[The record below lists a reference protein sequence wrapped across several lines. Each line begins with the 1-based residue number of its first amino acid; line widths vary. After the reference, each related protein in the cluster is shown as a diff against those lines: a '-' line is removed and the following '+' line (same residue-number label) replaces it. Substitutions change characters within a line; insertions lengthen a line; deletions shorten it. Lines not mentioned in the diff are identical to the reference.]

1 MSPLTRRGRFTRV
14 WVRGL
19 PLLAGWL
26 VGCAVGPEYVA
37 PPLPP
42 AAEFSRSGQVPSG
55 APIADD
61 LNAFWSGLG
70 DPVLERLTQAAL
82 ANNHDIRMAYANL
95 QQSNA
100 LLRQA
105 GFDRWPSVVAG
116 AQMGR
121 ERASADQ
128 APGVGRSARDSGNYS
143 AYIGLSWELDLFGRV
158 RRSVEAQ
165 RAQTEADAADLA
177 SMRVVVVGELV
188 RHYLDM
194 RGQQEQ
200 LRLAR
205 ASAHNLGRAQELLQW
220 RFESGAGSRF
230 DVERGTAE
238 LEAVLARIP
247 ALEAGVAVAVHRIA
261 VLTGQ
266 TPGSVVGELQ
276 REQGLAMLSWGPVPV
291 GTPGEVLRRRPDV
304 AAAERRLA
312 AATARVGVATADLF
326 PRFTLGG
333 LMGTQAFD
341 AGALFRRDSE
351 YRQIALGIDGSF
363 LNVGRVRA
371 RLAAS
376 NAAVDHDLAAH
387 ERTVLVA
394 LEETEN
400 ALARSE
406 RSEAALQHL
415 WRSAQAGAQ
424 AVRLARVRFDNGA
437 VDLLELLDA
446 ERTSLASDDALLQG
460 RLQHAQ
466 AQVAL
471 YRAIAGGW
479 RPAARDEQTP

>member
-1 MSPLTRRGRFTRV
+1 MSQSTPRGGFGMA
-14 WVRGL
+14 WVRGV

-26 VGCAVGPEYVA
+26 VGCTVGPEYVA
-37 PPLPP
+37 PPWPP
-42 AAEFSRSGQVPSG
+42 AAEFSRAGGVASG
-55 APIADD
+55 APAADD
-61 LNAFWSGLG
+61 LTVFWNGLG
-70 DPVLERLTQAAL
+70 DPVLGRLTEAAL

-95 QQSNA
+95 QQSAA

-105 GFDRWPSVVAG
+105 GFDRWPSAVAG

-128 APGVGRSARDSGNYS
+128 APGAGRTGRDNGNYS
-143 AYIGLSWELDLFGRV
+143 LELGATWELDLFGRV

-165 RAQTEADAADLA
+165 QAQTQADAADLA
-177 SMRVVVVGELV
+177 SMQILVVGELA
-188 RHYLDM
+188 RHYLGM
-194 RGQQEQ
+194 RGQEEQ

-205 ASAHNLGRAQELLQW
+205 ASAHNLSRAQELLQW

-230 DVERGTAE
+230 DVERGTAQ

-266 TPGSVVGELQ
+266 TPGALVGELQ

-333 LMGTQAFD
+333 LIGTQAFD
-341 AGALFRRDSE
+341 AGALFRRDSA
-351 YRQIALGIDGSF
+351 YRQITLGIDGSF

-376 NAAVDHDLAAH
+376 NAAVEHDLAAY

-406 RSEAALQHL
+406 RSEAAVNHL
-415 WRSAQAGAQ
+415 RRSAQAGAK
-424 AVRLARVRFDNGA
+424 AVRLARVQFDNGA
-437 VDLLELLDA
+437 VDLLALLDA
-446 ERTSLASDDALLQG
+446 ERISLESDDALSQG
-460 RLQHAQ
+460 RLRHAQ

-479 RPAARDEQTP
+479 SVSSEGHPK